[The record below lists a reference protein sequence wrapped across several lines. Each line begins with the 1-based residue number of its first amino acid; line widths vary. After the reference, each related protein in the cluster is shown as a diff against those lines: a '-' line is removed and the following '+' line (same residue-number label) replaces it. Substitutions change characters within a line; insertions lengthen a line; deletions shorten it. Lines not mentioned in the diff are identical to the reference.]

1 MLHVALCAFGQP
13 LGCRGN
19 HLQRRGEYLGRRGG
33 YLGHRG
39 GLLWRRGGLLWRRGG
54 YLGRCGGYLGRPAVG
69 SRHYGDR
76 RKSPRLVATSGG
88 VAERGLMGYGCDDGG
103 LSLHALGQCGH
114 RTVLGADIG
123 AHLYGVLMCLGDGH
137 ALEDAGA
144 EGAGKRVAG
153 AHGVG
158 NLHMRSLVERLAAG
172 SEDIAAVHTTGEH
185 EHVQIV
191 LAEDEPALVLNV
203 QTGVAEEA
211 AQRDELFIVYLQ
223 YIATLQT
230 LADNLLGIEILAE
243 IDIKDLETVAGRVV
257 EKLVDGITA
266 CSAAL
271 GQ

>member
-13 LGCRGN
+13 RGCRGDP
-19 HLQRRGEYLGRRGG
+19 LQ
-33 YLGHRG
+33 
-39 GLLWRRGGLLWRRGG
+39 RRGGLLWRRGG
-54 YLGRCGGYLGRPAVG
+54 YLGQRGGLLWRRGEYLQRRGEYLGQRGGYFGRPAVG

-76 RKSPRLVATSGG
+76 RQSPRLVAPSGG

-114 RTVLGADIG
+114 RAVLGADIG
-123 AHLYGVLMCLGDGH
+123 AHLHGVLMGLGDGH
-137 ALEDAGA
+137 TLEYAGA

-153 AHGVG
+153 SHGVG

-172 SEDIAAVHTTGEH
+172 SEDIAAVDTTGEH

-203 QTGVAEEA
+203 QTGIAEEA
-211 AQRDELFIVYLQ
+211 AQRDELFIIYLQ

-243 IDIKDLETVAGRVV
+243 IDVENLETVAGSVV

-266 CSAAL
+266 RIAAL